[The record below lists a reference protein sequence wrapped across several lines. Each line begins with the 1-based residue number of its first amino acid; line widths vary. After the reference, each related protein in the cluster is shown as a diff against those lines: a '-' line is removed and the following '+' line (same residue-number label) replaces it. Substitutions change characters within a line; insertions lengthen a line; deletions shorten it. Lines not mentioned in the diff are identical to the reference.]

1 MPLPMLPLRL
11 LPMPGEI
18 VGLHIFEQRYQV
30 LFNDLEAMHVDE
42 FGIPFL
48 HDSKNLACGCQ
59 NAFDQ
64 CAKAPLWRQ
73 ARRSC
78 DGHGVV
84 PLEKHG

>member
-1 MPLPMLPLRL
+1 MLPLRL

-42 FGIPFL
+42 FGIPFF
-48 HDSKNLACGCQ
+48 HDSEFGVWVPKYAWSMCKSNRATR
-59 NAFDQ
+59 
-64 CAKAPLWRQ
+64 RQ
-73 ARRSC
+73 ARRGC